1 MPVPRC
7 KPRTP
12 LGSPRTP
19 MRSVSP
25 RTRCGVQCGSKD
37 QVPLPVFL
45 DTASKRGMTGK
56 SPRTTMRGPAR
67 GRKGQ
72 VPLPVFPGYRVEAR
86 YDVVVTLHPM
96 RGPARGRKG
105 QVPQT
110 VFLDTASQHRV
121 TPHPMRGPEKGKT
134 VHSFAGIP
142 GMTEKKRNI

>member
-1 MPVPRC
+1 MC
-7 KPRTP
+7 E
-12 LGSPRTP
+12 
-19 MRSVSP
+19 
-25 RTRCGVQCGSKD
+25 
-37 QVPLPVFL
+37 
-45 DTASKRGMTGK
+45 

-105 QVPQT
+105 QVPLP
-110 VFLDTASQHRV
+110 VFPGYRV
-121 TPHPMRGPEKGKT
+121 EARYDVVVTLHPMRGPEKGKT